1 MRDAPLLD
9 TQVSSTFTELN
20 VRQDTGK
27 PHFVRLHDSV
37 VRDLERQLQGGRE
50 QSGILIGSIEGSGP
64 CTIAVEEFDPTANVE
79 ERIRAGDGGKIVGF
93 YRSHSRRDFAPESAD
108 RALFQRCFSRDAR
121 LLLLLKP
128 SKTDVGT
135 AIFFLGENGQLST
148 DRATVEFPFNLREL
162 GAEESPAAA
171 AAVVEAAAKPA
182 SGGGLVWKLGA
193 LSVAV
198 IASVVGFS
206 GVFDSQKTQT
216 QPPVA
221 VEQPAIVEPPPA
233 VEPPVAAVQSKKP
246 KPAIPPAP
254 VKAVK
259 TIVTPPR
266 VQAPPRKQEPV
277 TTPVEQPVVV
287 ADNAAVKPAAAP
299 QLTPQRLAPP
309 PAPVPQPG
317 TVTPAPPSA
326 PPARPVQAQVP
337 KPIEPTAPLIA
348 PHATRQF
355 APMVPD
361 NVRRSI
367 TGEVVIKVRVSVDAI
382 GKVTAAEALST
393 GNAVAESLAGAAI
406 SAVKKWQLEPA
417 RRGEEKVAG
426 EVALSFTF
434 RK

>member
-37 VRDLERQLQGGRE
+37 VKDLERQLQGGRE
-50 QSGILIGSIEGSGP
+50 QSGILLGSMEGSDP
-64 CTIAVEEFDPTANVE
+64 CTIAVEEFEPTARVE
-79 ERIRAGDGGKIVGF
+79 ERIRAGGGGKIVGF
-93 YRSHSRRDFAPESAD
+93 YRSHSRPDFAPESAD
-108 RALFQRCFSRDAR
+108 HALFQRCFSKDAR
-121 LLLLLKP
+121 LLLLVKAP
-128 SKTDVGT
+128 KTDIGT
-135 AIFFLGENGQLST
+135 AMFFLGENGQLST

-277 TTPVEQPVVV
+277 TMPVEQPVVV
-287 ADNAAVKPAAAP
+287 ADNAAAKPAAALQP
-299 QLTPQRLAPP
+299 APQRVAPP
-309 PAPVPQPG
+309 PAPVPQPRIA
-317 TVTPAPPSA
+317 TPPPPVAPLA
-326 PPARPVQAQVP
+326 LPVQVP
-337 KPIEPTAPLIA
+337 KPVEPIAPLIA

-382 GKVTAAEALST
+382 GKVTAAEALPT
-393 GNAVAESLAGAAI
+393 GNAVAESVAAAAI
-406 SAVKKWQLEPA
+406 SAVKKWQFEPA